1 MNRTLRLLLQ
11 NLAYN
16 WNIKSVS
23 LTWQS
28 FTIRSVGGCDYTEL
42 RPIVKA
48 EYYECKEEDDS

>member
-1 MNRTLRLLLQ
+1 MNKTLRLLLQ

-23 LTWQS
+23 LDWKVFRLTNKA
-28 FTIRSVGGCDYTEL
+28 GEYDEL

-48 EYYECKEEDDS
+48 EYYECIEEESK